1 MRNKLYPLLI
11 FLVFLSSTACYE
23 PRLGHSAPGGKK
35 VRTRK
40 ALSSSPGDIMN
51 MDWETAI
58 NPYNREA
65 EPNLAESALLVV
77 CMQQF
82 FTGSESKGM
91 ARKIIPAINS
101 LIRSARS
108 AGIPVLFLQQ
118 GARNEKE
125 KNNEVGSWW
134 GRSLAPDADGFDL
147 DPSLSRSEKDTVV
160 LFPHYSAFKDTDL
173 NKILLAAGAKD
184 IIITGVVTNVQ
195 VESTARDAFAAGF
208 RVFLPAD
215 ATATPDHT
223 LKLATMRNMAF
234 GFGHIAD
241 SRSITEMIKKAVK
254 DHGGKI
260 PRSSSGIQN
269 QSDASIHSKDA
280 EKAP

>member
-1 MRNKLYPLLI
+1 MYPLLI
-11 FLVFLSSTACYE
+11 FLVFLTSTACYE
-23 PRLGHSAPGGKK
+23 PRLGQSAPGGKK

-40 ALSSSPGDIMN
+40 AFSSSPGDIMK

-65 EPNLAESALLVV
+65 EPGLAESALLVV
-77 CMQQF
+77 CIQQF
-82 FTGSESKGM
+82 FTGPESKGM
-91 ARKIIPAINS
+91 ARKIIPTINS

-108 AGIPVLFLQQ
+108 AGIPVVFLQQ

-134 GRSLAPDADGFDL
+134 GRSLAPDGDGFDL

-160 LFPHYSAFKDTDL
+160 VFPHYSAFKDTDL
-173 NKILLAAGAKD
+173 KKILLAAGVKD
-184 IIITGVVTNVQ
+184 IIIAGVVTNVQ

-223 LKLATMRNMAF
+223 LKLATLRNMAF
-234 GFGHIAD
+234 GFGHITE
-241 SRSITEMIKKAVK
+241 SGSITALIKKAVRN
-254 DHGGKI
+254 HGGKI
-260 PRSSSGIQN
+260 PR
-269 QSDASIHSKDA
+269 QSAEIPDQIDASIKNKKA
-280 EKAP
+280 EKTP